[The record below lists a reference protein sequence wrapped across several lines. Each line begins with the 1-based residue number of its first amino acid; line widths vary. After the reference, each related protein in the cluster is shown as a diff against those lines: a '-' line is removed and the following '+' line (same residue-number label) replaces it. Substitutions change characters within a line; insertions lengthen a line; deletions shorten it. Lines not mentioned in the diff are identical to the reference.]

1 LIAVPVFWSSDLI
14 RSLAFYTQMLEFELR
29 YPEHR
34 ELSLRNGV
42 VDLVCDGALLQ
53 LSIHMG
59 GNPTPSSLNLELDSA
74 EEVDAAFARLTARG
88 LDQSHR
94 LESPVHLAP
103 LDQTWGTREFYINDP
118 DGNCLCLRAWR

>member
-1 LIAVPVFWSSDLI
+1 MIAVPVFWSSDLV
-14 RSLAFYTQMLEFELR
+14 RSLAFYTQVLEFDLR
-29 YPEHR
+29 YPEYR

-53 LSIHMG
+53 LSMHMG
-59 GNPTPSSLNLELDSA
+59 HSPSPSSVNLELNSA
-74 EEVDAAFARLTARG
+74 EEVDASFARLTARG

-103 LDQTWGTREFYINDP
+103 LDQTWGTREWYVNDP
-118 DGNCLCLRAWR
+118 DGNCLCFRAWR